1 MLSFIYGIDS
11 AIFDYINQTLSN
23 PLFDL
28 FFPLITEES
37 NWMVPLI
44 LFYLYLFTIDWK
56 RASTALVIT
65 LIGLVLTDAIA
76 SQILKPFF
84 GRIRPSHEL
93 AETVR
98 LLVGKGG
105 KLSFPSNHAANSIA
119 FAIITAFF
127 YSKTKIVLYLIAGL
141 IAFSRIYV
149 GVHYPGDVLCGL
161 LFGSIIGL
169 VTLHVYSTVTLRIMI
184 KKKGNG
190 YKRNSVVYGNL
201 NI

>member
-1 MLSFIYGIDS
+1 VLSFIYGIDS

-23 PLFDL
+23 PSFDL

-37 NWMVPLI
+37 NWVIPLM
-44 LFYLYLFTIDWK
+44 LFYLYVFKIDWK

-65 LIGLVLTDAIA
+65 LISLALTDSIA

-98 LLVGKGG
+98 LLVNKGG
-105 KLSFPSNHAANSIA
+105 KLSFHSNHAANSIA

-127 YSKTKIVLYLIAGL
+127 YSKSKIPLYLIAAL
-141 IAFSRIYV
+141 IAFSRVYV
-149 GVHYPGDVLCGL
+149 GVHYPMDVLCGIF
-161 LFGSIIGL
+161 FGSIIGIS
-169 VTLHVYSTVTLRIMI
+169 TLHIYSIATLRIMI
-184 KKKGNG
+184 KKKRNS

-201 NI
+201 II